1 MFPLKSYTLDEKID
15 AHFLVVAAKCKASNN
30 SSDARQYLQKI
41 ISGRKELKVIE
52 QVLDILDEEK
62 FLFQSISR
70 TNLITEQ
77 DIVSKIWAPF
87 LKKTLSVGGDL
98 VRTKL
103 GESISQYSQAEKQLQ
118 YVNMKHTKT
127 FKVDIR
133 FLYDLNGNE
142 YDVGAGEATK
152 EASDEAKIL
161 SDKSKLLREG
171 KDVLDRILNTV
182 IPEDDAKNAIG
193 HTIQIKGLCAQV
205 ISVYLNP
212 TGLYIAKPL
221 FKIYFPASLLD
232 LSDFREGLKNIF
244 HFAHLLE
251 DNAKLYESAVNSRK
265 RRLSCIGSDYSTRE
279 SKQPGHSLL
288 SSMKPTYYTP
298 SNGNRT
304 YSVFNHPNTHQSI
317 NTPSPEP
324 TVEENG
330 WVLMQDGKWFHHE
343 AMITLDTSPYEE

>member
-193 HTIQIKGLCAQV
+193 HTIQIKGLCAQK
-205 ISVYLNP
+205 
-212 TGLYIAKPL
+212 T
-221 FKIYFPASLLD
+221 
-232 LSDFREGLKNIF
+232 
-244 HFAHLLE
+244 
-251 DNAKLYESAVNSRK
+251 
-265 RRLSCIGSDYSTRE
+265 
-279 SKQPGHSLL
+279 
-288 SSMKPTYYTP
+288 MP
-298 SNGNRT
+298 SYMN
-304 YSVFNHPNTHQSI
+304 Q
-317 NTPSPEP
+317 
-324 TVEENG
+324 
-330 WVLMQDGKWFHHE
+330 Q
-343 AMITLDTSPYEE
+343 